1 MLVRVELL
9 QQRDLSQRGRT
20 HPVVGEGNPH
30 LLDGHVASS
39 EIVEGTINS
48 AIGACERVKQV
59 MIRNRSPTHNHTHTR
74 TQGGGERELLNCN
87 LGLRK

>member
-20 HPVVGEGNPH
+20 HPVIGEGNPH

-48 AIGACERVKQV
+48 AIGACKRVII

-74 TQGGGERELLNCN
+74 TQGRRERTT
-87 LGLRK
+87 